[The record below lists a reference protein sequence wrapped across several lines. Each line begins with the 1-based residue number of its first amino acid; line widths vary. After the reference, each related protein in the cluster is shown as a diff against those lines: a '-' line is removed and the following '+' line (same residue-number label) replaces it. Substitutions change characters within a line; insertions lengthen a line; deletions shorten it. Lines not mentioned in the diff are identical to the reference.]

1 MKVLVVIDCQNDFI
15 DGTLPAF
22 KAVSMI
28 EYLKNKIKNFKQ
40 EVVYTMDT
48 HDENYLNTT
57 EGKNLPVKHCIKNT
71 YGWKLREGI
80 YKENCKIFEKNSF
93 GCIELVKYLE
103 KLYNQKKL
111 ESVEFTGICTDIC
124 VITNVLLTKAH
135 LPELEIIVDSKACSA
150 VTEKTQ
156 LEAIDIMKMLS
167 LIHI

>member
-57 EGKNLPVKHCIKNT
+57 EGKNL
-71 YGWKLREGI
+71 
-80 YKENCKIFEKNSF
+80 
-93 GCIELVKYLE
+93 
-103 KLYNQKKL
+103 
-111 ESVEFTGICTDIC
+111 
-124 VITNVLLTKAH
+124 
-135 LPELEIIVDSKACSA
+135 
-150 VTEKTQ
+150 
-156 LEAIDIMKMLS
+156 S